1 MDDISVYIHD
11 SKANIEK
18 CLACPYAEC
27 KNCLAKREYKK
38 YGRGRPSEYERLK
51 EQIIAL
57 KESGRTQVAIAEE
70 LHIGRTTLWQYIKRI
85 YKEAN

>member
-1 MDDISVYIHD
+1 MNNIEVYIHD

-18 CLACPYAEC
+18 CLACPYSEC

-38 YGRGRPSEYERLK
+38 YGKGRPSEYERLK
-51 EQIIAL
+51 DRIIAL
-57 KESGRTQVAIAEE
+57 KESGKTQVLIAEE
-70 LHIGRTTLWQYIKRI
+70 LHISRTTLWQYIKRI